1 MPKTSRRRSVDP
13 SRLYHDIQLRSRMLR
28 AYYDILNEDTDF
40 AAALLRLYEEAV
52 ERLPTQSSWRDRA
65 TLPKNS
71 PICSKRS
78 CDGGRSRRGACA
90 DVRLVAQRERD
101 RS

>member
-40 AAALLRLYEEAV
+40 AAALLRLYEQAV
-52 ERLPTQSSWRDRA
+52 ERLPTQASWRDRPTPPSEIA
-65 TLPKNS
+65 DSFEAFMRRWMLPDEGLCRC
-71 PICSKRS
+71 PTC
-78 CDGGRSRRGACA
+78 GTA
-90 DVRLVAQRERD
+90 
-101 RS
+101 